1 MAYQVLGGQSGQP
14 ESMRKVTRRSSCD
27 QAASQG
33 KSSFGLTRT
42 QEPEE
47 KAGSDSQNSV
57 SPGAEPTHT
66 GFTNHKVVRK
76 ALQRLRL
83 SEEKRD

>member
-1 MAYQVLGGQSGQP
+1 MIK
-14 ESMRKVTRRSSCD
+14 R
-27 QAASQG
+27 ASQG

-47 KAGSDSQNSV
+47 KAGSDRQNSV

-66 GFTNHKVVRK
+66 GFINHKVMRK
-76 ALQRLRL
+76 VL
-83 SEEKRD
+83 

>member
-1 MAYQVLGGQSGQP
+1 MIK
-14 ESMRKVTRRSSCD
+14 R
-27 QAASQG
+27 ASQG
-33 KSSFGLTRT
+33 TSSFVLTRT

-47 KAGSDSQNSV
+47 KAGSDRQNSV

-66 GFTNHKVVRK
+66 GFINHKVMRK
-76 ALQRLRL
+76 VLQSLRL

>member
-1 MAYQVLGGQSGQP
+1 MDSQHSQRACGKLP
-14 ESMRKVTRRSSCD
+14 ESPAVIKR
-27 QAASQG
+27 ASQG

-57 SPGAEPTHT
+57 SPGVEPTHT
-66 GFTNHKVVRK
+66 GFTNHSR
-76 ALQRLRL
+76 
-83 SEEKRD
+83 EKGFTEAETL

>member
-1 MAYQVLGGQSGQP
+1 MDSQDSRRACKKLP
-14 ESMRKVTRRSSCD
+14 EGPAAIKR
-27 QAASQG
+27 ASQG